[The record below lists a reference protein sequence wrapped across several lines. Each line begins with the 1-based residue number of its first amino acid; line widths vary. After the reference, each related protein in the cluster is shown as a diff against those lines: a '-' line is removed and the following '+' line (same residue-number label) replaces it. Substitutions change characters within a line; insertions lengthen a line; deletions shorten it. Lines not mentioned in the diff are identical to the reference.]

1 MQSRVLKIVGALLV
15 LFSFCPPSAEAQISG
30 YRLQQA
36 DSLFMDKKY
45 TQSLEHYQ
53 QILAQNQYTPAMLL
67 KMAYIQ
73 EGLNRIGQA
82 LYYLNLYYI
91 ATNDKSVLEKMD
103 ELATRYNLEGYQLSD
118 ADQAMFFYRDYH
130 LQITIALA
138 VIALFFVALAVSAK
152 RKGHRPIAPA
162 VVTLIVLLI
171 LFYHVNIGGEA
182 SMGIIGN
189 AHTFLM
195 NGPSPGASVIQIV
208 EEGHRVEIIGKKDVW
223 MEVLWNGEVAYV
235 REGNVLPVVL

>member
-1 MQSRVLKIVGALLV
+1 MLFLLPISV
-15 LFSFCPPSAEAQISG
+15 CSLNAQVSG
-30 YRLQQA
+30 FRLQQA
-36 DSLFMDKKY
+36 DSLYLEKKY

-53 QILAQNQYTPAMLL
+53 TILAQNQYTPAMLL

-91 ATNDKSVLEKMD
+91 ATNDKSVLQKMD
-103 ELATRYNLEGYQLSD
+103 ELATRYNLQGYQLSD
-118 ADQAMFFYRDYH
+118 ADQAMSFYRDYH
-130 LQITIALA
+130 LHITAALG
-138 VIALFFVALAVSAK
+138 VIALFFVALAVTVK
-152 RKGHRPIAPA
+152 RKGRRPIASA
-162 VVTLIVLLI
+162 VVTLIILLV
-171 LFYHVNIGGEA
+171 LFYHVNIGGDV

-195 NGPSPGASVIQIV
+195 NGPSPGASVVEIV

-223 MEVLWNGEVAYV
+223 LEVLWNGEVAYV
-235 REGNVLPVVL
+235 REGNLLPIAL

>member
-1 MQSRVLKIVGALLV
+1 MQSRILKIVGALLILV
-15 LFSFCPPSAEAQISG
+15 SFSSYTLKAQISG

-36 DSLFMDKKY
+36 DSLFLDKKY

-53 QILAQNQYTPAMLL
+53 TILAQNQYSPAMLL

-118 ADQAMFFYRDYH
+118 ADQAMSFYRDYH

-138 VIALFFVALAVSAK
+138 VIALFFVALAFSVK
-152 RKGHRPIAPA
+152 RKGQRPIASA

-171 LFYHVNIGGEA
+171 LFYHVNIGGET

-189 AHTFLM
+189 GHTFLM
-195 NGPSPGASVIQIV
+195 NGPSPGASVVEIV

-235 REGNVLPVVL
+235 REVNLLPVVL

>member
-1 MQSRVLKIVGALLV
+1 MQSRVLKIVGAFLILLPISIYSLNAQV
-15 LFSFCPPSAEAQISG
+15 SA

-36 DSLFMDKKY
+36 DSLYLDKKY

-53 QILAQNQYTPAMLL
+53 TILAQNQYTPAMLL
-67 KMAYIQ
+67 KMAHIQ

-91 ATNDKSVLEKMD
+91 ATNDKSVLQKMD

-118 ADQAMFFYRDYH
+118 ADQAMSFYRDYH

-138 VIALFFVALAVSAK
+138 VIAVFFVALAVSVK
-152 RKGHRPIAPA
+152 RKGQRPIASA
-162 VVTLIVLLI
+162 VVTLLVLLI
-171 LFYHVNIGGEA
+171 LFYHVNVGGDV

-189 AHTFLM
+189 SHTFVM
-195 NGPSPGASVIQIV
+195 NGPSPGASVVEIV

-223 MEVLWNGEVAYV
+223 MEVLWDGEVAYV
-235 REGNVLPVVL
+235 KEGNVLPVAL

>member
-1 MQSRVLKIVGALLV
+1 MQSRVLKIVGAILILLPISV
-15 LFSFCPPSAEAQISG
+15 CSLKAQISG

-36 DSLFMDKKY
+36 DSLFLEKKY

-53 QILAQNQYTPAMLL
+53 TILSQHQYTPAMLL

-73 EGLNRIGQA
+73 EGLNRIGPA

-91 ATNDKSVLEKMD
+91 ATNDESVLQKMD
-103 ELATRYNLEGYQLSD
+103 ELATRYNLDGYQLSD
-118 ADQAMFFYRDYH
+118 ADQAMSFYRDYH
-130 LQITIALA
+130 LQITIALG
-138 VIALFFVALAVSAK
+138 VVALFFVALAVSIR
-152 RKGHRPIAPA
+152 RKGQPPIASA

-171 LFYHVNIGGEA
+171 LFYHVNVGGEV

-195 NGPSPGASVIQIV
+195 NGPSPGSSVVEIV
-208 EEGHRVEIIGKKDVW
+208 DEGHRLEIIGKKDVW

-235 REGNVLPVVL
+235 KEGNLLPVSL

>member
-1 MQSRVLKIVGALLV
+1 MQSRVLKIVGALLI
-15 LFSFCPPSAEAQISG
+15 LISCSSYSLEAQISG

-36 DSLFMDKKY
+36 DSLFLDKKY

-53 QILAQNQYTPAMLL
+53 QILAQNEYTPAMLL

-118 ADQAMFFYRDYH
+118 ADKALSFYRDYY
-130 LQITIALA
+130 LQITVALA
-138 VIALFFVALAVSAK
+138 AIVVFFVAVTFSVR

-162 VVTLIVLLI
+162 VVTLIVLLV

-195 NGPSPGASVIQIV
+195 NGPSPGASVVQIV

-223 MEVLWNGEVAYV
+223 MEVMWNGEVAYV
-235 REGNVLPVVL
+235 REANLLPVVL

>member
-1 MQSRVLKIVGALLV
+1 MQSRVLKIVGALLILIQISV
-15 LFSFCPPSAEAQISG
+15 STLEAQISG

-36 DSLFMDKKY
+36 DSLFLDKKY

-53 QILAQNQYTPAMLL
+53 TILAQNQYSPAMLL

-73 EGLNRIGQA
+73 EGLNRVGQA

-91 ATNDKSVLEKMD
+91 ATNDKSVLQKMD
-103 ELATRYNLEGYQLSD
+103 ELATRYNLDGYQLSD
-118 ADQAMFFYRDYH
+118 ADQAMSFYRDYH

-138 VIALFFVALAVSAK
+138 VIALFFVALAFSVK
-152 RKGHRPIAPA
+152 RKGQRPIASA
-162 VVTLIVLLI
+162 VVTLIILLI
-171 LFYHVNIGGEA
+171 LFYHVNIGGDA

-195 NGPSPGASVIQIV
+195 NGPSPGASVVEIV

-223 MEVLWNGEVAYV
+223 MEVLWQGEVAYV
-235 REGNVLPVVL
+235 REGNLLPVVL

>member
-15 LFSFCPPSAEAQISG
+15 LVSICSSSAVAQISG

-36 DSLFMDKKY
+36 DSLFLDKKY

-91 ATNDKSVLEKMD
+91 ATNDKSVLDKMD

-118 ADQAMFFYRDYH
+118 ADQAMSFYRDYH
-130 LQITIALA
+130 LQITIALSA
-138 VIALFFVALAVSAK
+138 IALFFVALAFSVK
-152 RKGHRPIAPA
+152 RKGQRPIAPA
-162 VVTLIVLLI
+162 VVTLLVLLI
-171 LFYHVNIGGEA
+171 LFYHVNISGEA

-195 NGPSPGASVIQIV
+195 NGPSPGASVVQIV

-235 REGNVLPVVL
+235 REGNLLPVVL